1 MGMAKDTKT
10 KIYDKYEKYAPKNI
24 TLAQFAKMIKR
35 DPKLLDDL
43 NGEFSTYNIEL
54 ARALKKLNPEQDKSK
69 DKFRNTLKKSLND
82 TAMEQRAKEIAKIY
96 EDIICSNEEILTAAW
111 TFESLSNKQK
121 LELAVNIVSAMNK
134 YFNIDQTINIDYIN
148 EVHNPSFSERI
159 RDFARNFMES
169 KWSHIEESSSNE
181 GVYRNYWSEIVL
193 KQHINFENF
202 IDTLSHEYEHF
213 IDHRFPNLGLL
224 GAQIANYGDKVYAS
238 SKYSYSE
245 YRKNPTE
252 ISSFKLSDIVR
263 KNITRILQ
271 EQIEKKPDLYI
282 KTLQTTIKKLRA
294 EFAAQKFKIQRHNF
308 SEEKFNETKNQ
319 YEKLRQRLRDE
330 RHTGFYYLPEEEQ
343 NKIWEEVDKDPRLA
357 ELNNKIDQLIALK
370 EQIRKEHFTG
380 FYDLSKEEQ
389 DKIWDEIDQDPQ
401 IADLSDLM
409 NKENEQITQI
419 LSEQYPDFY
428 DLSKEEQDKIWDE
441 IYQDPYVVEIQAKID
456 KKFDIRYKLRKK
468 LYPDFYDL
476 SEEQIS
482 QTIEIVHK
490 DPRVVKLDD
499 EVSNL
504 YTIRTQIRK
513 NLYPDFYDLPEEQR
527 NTILQ
532 EIDQDSRLKSSYK
545 EWQESRPQEYWNHHD
560 KPLLFYIFKYKIRL
574 RKFQAQHA
582 IKNNIPSIDRD

>member
-10 KIYDKYEKYAPKNI
+10 QIYDKYEKYAPKNI
-24 TLAQFAKMIKR
+24 TLAQFTKMIKR

-121 LELAVNIVSAMNK
+121 LDLAVNIVSAMNK

-148 EVHNPSFSERI
+148 EVHNPSFSEQI

-169 KWSHIEESSSNE
+169 KWSHIEETSSNE

-224 GAQIANYGDKVYAS
+224 GAQIADYGDKVYAP

-271 EQIEKKPDLYI
+271 EQTEKKPDLYI

-330 RHTGFYYLPEEEQ
+330 RYTNFYYLPEEEQ
-343 NKIWEEVDKDPRLA
+343 NKIWQEVDKDPRLA
-357 ELNNKIDQLIALK
+357 EFNNKIDQLIALK
-370 EQIRKEHFTG
+370 EQIRKEHFTD
-380 FYDLSKEEQ
+380 FDDLSKEEQ
-389 DKIWDEIDQDPQ
+389 DKILDEIV
-401 IADLSDLM
+401 
-409 NKENEQITQI
+409 
-419 LSEQYPDFY
+419 
-428 DLSKEEQDKIWDE
+428 
-441 IYQDPYVVEIQAKID
+441 QDPYVVEIQAKID
-456 KKFDIRYKLRKK
+456 KKFDIRHKLRKK
-468 LYPDFYDL
+468 LYPNFYDL

-482 QTIEIVHK
+482 QINEIVHK